1 MLGTR
6 GRSVPQD
13 LLICEQCDAVHRW
26 RPLMPSE
33 VARCTRCGAVLAR
46 GHRLDVDA
54 LLALT
59 IAAGVVWLVAV
70 LTPMMGLHLRG
81 LHGTAS
87 FPEAIRIT
95 WDRGERLVAL
105 VSFLTAIVGPAVLIV
120 LRLLV
125 LWPLSRGRRPEHFAW
140 CMRVLHEAS
149 RWNMVEVLMVAAV
162 VSIVRLAGMA
172 PAVPGPGMFA
182 FAVLAL
188 LLAALEAGGLKH
200 LWQEHE

>member
-1 MLGTR
+1 M
-6 GRSVPQD
+6 SQP

-26 RPLMPSE
+26 RALRSDE

-59 IAAGVVWLVAV
+59 MAAGVVWLIAV
-70 LTPMMGLHLRG
+70 LTPMMSLHLRG
-81 LHGTAS
+81 LHNAAT
-87 FPEAIRIT
+87 FPEAIRAT
-95 WDRGERLVAL
+95 WERGEHLVAL
-105 VSFLTAIVGPAVLIV
+105 AAFLTAIVGPAILIV
-120 LRLLV
+120 LRLVV
-125 LWPLSRGRRPEHFAW
+125 LWPLAHGRRPDHIAW

-162 VSIVRLAGMA
+162 VSIVRLSSMA
-172 PAVPGPGMFA
+172 PAEPGPAMFA

-188 LLAALEAGGLKH
+188 LLAALESGGLKH
-200 LWQEHE
+200 LWQEMR

>member
-1 MLGTR
+1 VR
-6 GRSVPQD
+6 QD

-26 RPLMPSE
+26 RPLMSDE
-33 VARCTRCGAVLAR
+33 VARCSRCGAVLAR

-59 IAAGVVWLVAV
+59 IAAGVVWLIAV
-70 LTPMMGLHLRG
+70 LTPMMSLHLRG
-81 LHGTAS
+81 LNGTAT

-95 WDRGERLVAL
+95 WERGEHLVAL
-105 VSFLTAIVGPAVLIV
+105 ASFLTAIVGPAILIV

-125 LWPLSRGRRPEHFAW
+125 LWPLAEGRRPDHFAW
-140 CMRVLHEAS
+140 CMRALHEAS

-172 PAVPGPGMFA
+172 PALPGPGMVA

-188 LLAALEAGGLKH
+188 LLAALESGGLKH
-200 LWQEHE
+200 LWQETA